1 MNGANKGLVIAI
13 IALAVVLAVVGTSW
27 VWLQLDHRMQGG
39 EGTRPERIERAPDP
53 KYVQIGP
60 MTVNLG
66 SDNFSQRLLYLGV
79 SLRVLDEDTQDLIQR
94 HMPEV
99 KNRMLLLLS
108 EYSADELLS
117 HGGKQRLA
125 SDIVELFEEPL
136 TEPQPPL
143 AIRSVL
149 FTDFIIQ

>member
-1 MNGANKGLVIAI
+1 MNGANKGLMVAI
-13 IALAVVLAVVGTSW
+13 IGLAVVLAVVGTSW
-27 VWLQLDHRMQGG
+27 VWLQLDARMQGG
-39 EGTRPERIERAPDP
+39 DGARPERIERAPDP

-66 SDNFSQRLLYLGV
+66 RESFNQRLLYIGV
-79 SLRVLDEDTQDLIQR
+79 SLRVLDSETQNLIEQ

-108 EYSADELLS
+108 GYSAEEMLS
-117 HGGKQRLA
+117 PGGKQQLA
-125 SDIVELFEEPL
+125 SEIIELFDDPL

-143 AIRSVL
+143 NIRSVL